1 MIKRQQS
8 KNVPKG
14 KIAENVKKL
23 MEKSDAYNNATDI
36 QKEKLIRDAN
46 KKIGIREKNAPS
58 IKALKQGVETVI
70 ERGVSAFNR
79 YFGAIEPEK
88 KITMTEKQ
96 ALVEQIK
103 NEARGA
109 KDAKKAWMNISKE
122 LTKSIKELRT
132 KGKITVN
139 QATSALRKFSS
150 VNVFDEASIDRFV
163 QYMSKVFENAEYAEK
178 ISNAFAKLPT
188 AKRNAK
194 TKLGI
199 ADSLMPSLN
208 RMLSIKPTLIPD
220 AVLDSYLDIVDMI
233 GVKSEVLTLEEINS
247 LTKRVNDILDAVDTE
262 VSKADELA
270 ERFNDYEDKVFDEDG
285 KLDYAA
291 TIKAMLKDNTIS
303 EDEAEIMRKYKSSI
317 VEPVE
322 RVKKTEAELA
332 LEKEQLI
339 KAVQSLDVDANTL
352 PTREERGL
360 ATELSKLI
368 KTDAIKELTNNQLK
382 NLFKTIDNINNGYLP
397 HYAQLMVERLNA
409 INNAKQLASGVQKAA
424 LLPFSKLYANLK
436 AAILNIGKKRTSGV
450 LEMIRRNPLSA
461 IDQLL
466 GNYKDNTV
474 FKAMFEKSAEA
485 EQKYK
490 SAVSK
495 VLQKL
500 TDAQEKVSQS
510 FGNDGNKT
518 LLSSF
523 KMMTYMVQ
531 LEHDSNIGSK
541 QVNQAS
547 DYLKSTIKH
556 IDEGKSEF
564 GERDATMLQSI
575 LDDYTNEEGQ
585 IDTDKLYKSFNNA
598 EKNAIKTVREINES
612 LTDKA
617 VYTASIIRG
626 DKINPLNNYVHLNVL
641 TEVSPTDNIAG
652 ASSMEQYNQSI
663 MPSSKAKSL
672 IERTGKVSP
681 LNFDVFTSAMRGAN
695 FILMDYNLTEPIRT
709 ARKTIN
715 EAKALMEKDGRMPK
729 KDRDLLNAISNAYE
743 EVVSNVLTN
752 NFIDSS
758 VAEEVLN
765 FITKQGYRAILA
777 SAPRFVAELT
787 SNVSYAL
794 IAEPKAF
801 SVGVGLR
808 NFILSPSSVDVMN
821 NVGSKE
827 TTRVYPEGTLSGRL
841 VDTSLINQVSGI
853 KGGKSKSDVANKTQQ
868 IYNNSLK
875 KYTNFVELTADALIS
890 TPDKM
895 VMRPIWFG
903 SFVNEFENI
912 TGKKP
917 DLDKIA
923 ANDEAYMNEN
933 KQALDNARNV
943 ADEKAV
949 RAGATDNAFM
959 GILKGTVKPN
969 QNGWVRGFNT
979 FNSFMTK
986 FMMYEY
992 VTARTGISAA
1002 MGNGSISRKQGVALI
1017 AGVTTR
1023 MLVYGILVQT
1033 LGSLMT
1039 GLILGDD
1046 DEEDDKT
1053 FLQKVGQSIVSTVTG
1068 LIFGRDF
1075 GNATRTV
1082 VNFGLEKMNEK
1093 YLDALREGEY
1103 DPYQDAIQYS
1113 IIPNDSKKTNTDL
1126 GDVVT
1131 NVVGSTGPALKT
1143 ANLIIKKAT
1152 EEPKKEAEAIER
1164 SDREIYQRIPLEVL
1178 GIAGFIP
1185 LYKDV
1190 RKVLLADMYK
1200 GLKQSK
1206 GPTKKDAEQ
1215 ELLQGYDN
1223 RTDMKRYDPE
1233 LYEQTFGKGSPTYEI
1248 DKMMK
1253 DMEKQ
1258 EKEMEQQ
1265 MEDMMYGYTGETKKK
1280 TKKKK

>member
-1 MIKRQQS
+1 M
-8 KNVPKG
+8 
-14 KIAENVKKL
+14 
-23 MEKSDAYNNATDI
+23 
-36 QKEKLIRDAN
+36 
-46 KKIGIREKNAPS
+46 
-58 IKALKQGVETVI
+58 
-70 ERGVSAFNR
+70 
-79 YFGAIEPEK
+79 
-88 KITMTEKQ
+88 
-96 ALVEQIK
+96 
-103 NEARGA
+103 
-109 KDAKKAWMNISKE
+109 
-122 LTKSIKELRT
+122 
-132 KGKITVN
+132 
-139 QATSALRKFSS
+139 
-150 VNVFDEASIDRFV
+150 
-163 QYMSKVFENAEYAEK
+163 
-178 ISNAFAKLPT
+178 
-188 AKRNAK
+188 
-194 TKLGI
+194 
-199 ADSLMPSLN
+199 
-208 RMLSIKPTLIPD
+208 
-220 AVLDSYLDIVDMI
+220 
-233 GVKSEVLTLEEINS
+233 
-247 LTKRVNDILDAVDTE
+247 
-262 VSKADELA
+262 
-270 ERFNDYEDKVFDEDG
+270 
-285 KLDYAA
+285 
-291 TIKAMLKDNTIS
+291 
-303 EDEAEIMRKYKSSI
+303 
-317 VEPVE
+317 
-322 RVKKTEAELA
+322 
-332 LEKEQLI
+332 
-339 KAVQSLDVDANTL
+339 
-352 PTREERGL
+352 
-360 ATELSKLI
+360 
-368 KTDAIKELTNNQLK
+368 
-382 NLFKTIDNINNGYLP
+382 
-397 HYAQLMVERLNA
+397 
-409 INNAKQLASGVQKAA
+409 
-424 LLPFSKLYANLK
+424 
-436 AAILNIGKKRTSGV
+436 
-450 LEMIRRNPLSA
+450 
-461 IDQLL
+461 
-466 GNYKDNTV
+466 
-474 FKAMFEKSAEA
+474 
-485 EQKYK
+485 
-490 SAVSK
+490 
-495 VLQKL
+495 
-500 TDAQEKVSQS
+500 
-510 FGNDGNKT
+510 
-518 LLSSF
+518 
-523 KMMTYMVQ
+523 
-531 LEHDSNIGSK
+531 
-541 QVNQAS
+541 
-547 DYLKSTIKH
+547 
-556 IDEGKSEF
+556 
-564 GERDATMLQSI
+564 
-575 LDDYTNEEGQ
+575 
-585 IDTDKLYKSFNNA
+585 
-598 EKNAIKTVREINES
+598 
-612 LTDKA
+612 
-617 VYTASIIRG
+617 
-626 DKINPLNNYVHLNVL
+626 HLNVL

-652 ASSMEQYNQSI
+652 VSSMEQYNQSI

-729 KDRDLLNAISNAYE
+729 KDRDLLNAISDAYN
-743 EVVSNVLTN
+743 EVVSNVLAN
-752 NFIDSS
+752 NFIESS
-758 VAEEVLN
+758 IAEEVLN

-777 SAPRFVAELT
+777 SAPRFVAELS

-794 IAEPKAF
+794 ISEPSAF
-801 SVGVGLR
+801 TTGVGLR

-853 KGGKSKSDVANKTQQ
+853 KGGKAKSDVANKTQQ

-875 KYTNFVELTADALIS
+875 KYKNFVELTADTLIS

-933 KQALDNARNV
+933 KEALDNARNV

-992 VTARTGISAA
+992 VTARTGINAA

-1017 AGVTTR
+1017 AGVTSR
-1023 MLVYGILVQT
+1023 MLVYGIMSQM

-1053 FLQKVGQSIVSTVTG
+1053 FLQKVGQYIASTVTG
-1068 LIFGRDF
+1068 LVLGRDF
-1075 GNATRTV
+1075 GNATRSV
-1082 VNFGLEKMNEK
+1082 VNFGIEKMNEK

-1113 IIPNDSKKTNTDL
+1113 IVPNDPKKTNTDL
-1126 GDVVT
+1126 GDIVT
-1131 NVVGSTGPALKT
+1131 KLGGSAGPSIKT
-1143 ANLIIKKAT
+1143 ADLIIRKAT
-1152 EEPKKEAEAIER
+1152 EEPKKEADAIER
-1164 SDREIYQRIPLEVL
+1164 SDREIYQRIPLELL
-1178 GIAGFIP
+1178 GNTGFIP

-1190 RKVLLADMYK
+1190 RKILMADMYK

-1265 MEDMMYGYTGETKKK
+1265 MKDAMYGYTGETKKK
-1280 TKKKK
+1280 TKSRTKKKK